1 MFVLH
6 SYLLAVVFCFI
17 SMCCWGSWANT
28 QKMVDKRWRFE
39 LFYWD
44 FVFGVVLLSAI
55 GALTLGSNGSEGRG
69 FLEDIRQADVRNVL
83 SAVAGGVIFNAG
95 NILLVAAI
103 AIAGMAVAFPVGV
116 GLSLVLGV
124 ILNYVATPLGDP
136 ILLFGGVALIAAAII
151 LDSIVYRRVPSQIKG
166 ITKKGLIMSV
176 AVGFLLAFSYRFTA
190 GSMSTNLVNLEA
202 GKLGPYAALFFMSM
216 GLLLSNLVFN
226 TIIMKKPFV
235 GEPVSLSEYFKGN
248 FRSHALGLFG
258 GIIWGVGMLF
268 NLIASGQAGFPI
280 SYGLGQGATM
290 VAAFWG
296 VFIWKEFKEAPNTS
310 TLISFMF
317 LAYIGGL
324 VLIIASRIVD
334 FG

>member
-1 MFVLH
+1 
-6 SYLLAVVFCFI
+6 
-17 SMCCWGSWANT
+17 MCCWGSWANT
-28 QKMVDKRWRFE
+28 QKLADKRWRFE

-44 FVFGVVLLSAI
+44 FVFGVVLLAAV
-55 GALTLGSNGSEGRG
+55 GAFTLGSNGSEGRS
-69 FLEDIRQADVRNVL
+69 FIEDLRQADISNIL
-83 SAVAGGVIFNAG
+83 SALTGGVIFNAG

-136 ILLFGGVALIAAAII
+136 VLLFVGVGLITAAII
-151 LDSIVYRRVPSQIKG
+151 LDSIAYRRVPSQIKG
-166 ITKKGLIMSV
+166 ITRKGIILSV

-190 GSMSTNLVNLEA
+190 GSMSTDLVTLER

-216 GLLLSNLVFN
+216 GLLVSNLLFN
-226 TIIMKKPFV
+226 TLLMKKPFV
-235 GEPVSLSEYFKGN
+235 GEPVALSEYFKGDM
-248 FRSHALGLFG
+248 RSHAFGLFG
-258 GIIWGVGMLF
+258 GVIWGIGMLF
-268 NLIASGQAGFPI
+268 NLIAAGQAGFPI

-296 VFIWKEFKEAPNTS
+296 VFIWKEFKDAPNTG
-310 TLISFMF
+310 TLISLMF
-317 LAYIGGL
+317 LAYIAGL
-324 VLIIASRIVD
+324 GLIIASRIVD